1 MSEEKK
7 VTSATEWE
15 DIPAEKFQI
24 IGTDDFSGDIIA
36 RPKVGY
42 WADAWRRFRENK
54 IALVAL
60 IILIVLLFMVIF
72 GPAISGYNFE
82 QMDTSAIN
90 QLPSSEHWF
99 GTDSLGR
106 DLFARVWQA
115 GRVSLA
121 IGIVGAVVASV
132 VGSIYGGI
140 ASYFGGIVDDIM
152 MRIVDIISAVPTLL
166 VVVLL
171 SVVLKAPM
179 DKLFL
184 QNESLRGIGLLGPGL
199 FSIFI
204 VISLLYWTNMARM
217 TRGQILA
224 LKGQEFVTA
233 ARALGTPHSRIIF
246 KHLIPNAMGAI
257 IVSAMVQIP
266 NAIFVEAFLSF
277 LGLGVSAP
285 MVSLGSLTSNAVSG
299 VYSYPYQLLFPA
311 ALISI
316 IILCFNL
323 VGDGLRDA
331 LDPRMKNR

>member
-1 MSEEKK
+1 MEILDKSLFEKATEEEKSSVEVQRESVTYWQDAYRRFKKNK
-7 VTSATEWE
+7 VALVS
-15 DIPAEKFQI
+15 III
-24 IGTDDFSGDIIA
+24 IGIIA
-36 RPKVGY
+36 ILSIFIPIFSEYGY
-42 WADAWRRFRENK
+42 AQINRGVENS
-54 IALVAL
+54 L
-60 IILIVLLFMVIF
+60 
-72 GPAISGYNFE
+72 PTFE
-82 QMDTSAIN
+82 H
-90 QLPSSEHWF
+90 PF
-99 GTDSLGR
+99 GTDTLGR
-106 DLFARVWQA
+106 DLLVRCMIGARI
-115 GRVSLA
+115 SLL
-121 IGIVGAVVASV
+121 IGIVY
-132 VGSIYGGI
+132 GSISG
-140 ASYFGGIVDDIM
+140 YFGGMLDNIM

-166 VVVLL
+166 IVVLL

-184 QNESLRGIGLLGPGL
+184 QSESLRGIGLLGPGL

-224 LKGQEFVTA
+224 LKGQEFITA
-233 ARALGTPHSRIIF
+233 ARALGTPHLRIIF
-246 KHLIPNAMGAI
+246 KHLVPNAMGAI

-311 ALISI
+311 ALISV

>member
-1 MSEEKK
+1 MLSIFIPIFSEYGY
-7 VTSATEWE
+7 A
-15 DIPAEKFQI
+15 QI
-24 IGTDDFSGDIIA
+24 NRG
-36 RPKVGY
+36 V
-42 WADAWRRFRENK
+42 ENS
-54 IALVAL
+54 L
-60 IILIVLLFMVIF
+60 
-72 GPAISGYNFE
+72 PTFE
-82 QMDTSAIN
+82 H
-90 QLPSSEHWF
+90 PF
-99 GTDSLGR
+99 GTDTLGR
-106 DLFARVWQA
+106 DLLVRCMIGARI
-115 GRVSLA
+115 SLL
-121 IGIVGAVVASV
+121 IGIVSATLVVIIGIV
-132 VGSIYGGI
+132 YGSISG
-140 ASYFGGIVDDIM
+140 YFGGMLDNIM

-166 VVVLL
+166 IVVLL

-184 QNESLRGIGLLGPGL
+184 QSESLRGIGLLGPGL

-224 LKGQEFVTA
+224 LKGQEFITA
-233 ARALGTPHSRIIF
+233 ARALGTSHLRIIF
-246 KHLIPNAMGAI
+246 KHLVPNAMGAI

-311 ALISI
+311 ALISV

>member
-1 MSEEKK
+1 MWAIVKKEFQSYFLSPIGYIYIGIFLLMCSIFFYLDIFAYMSTDFTYMFGSASTVLTFIVPLITMRMFSEERKNGTEQLLLTSPRS
-7 VTSATEWE
+7 VTS
-15 DIPAEKFQI
+15 
-24 IGTDDFSGDIIA
+24 
-36 RPKVGY
+36 
-42 WADAWRRFRENK
+42 
-54 IALVAL
+54 
-60 IILIVLLFMVIF
+60 IVLGKF
-72 GPAISGYNFE
+72 
-82 QMDTSAIN
+82 
-90 QLPSSEHWF
+90 
-99 GTDSLGR
+99 
-106 DLFARVWQA
+106 
-115 GRVSLA
+115 
-121 IGIVGAVVASV
+121 
-132 VGSIYGGI
+132 I
-140 ASYFGGIVDDIM
+140 A
-152 MRIVDIISAVPTLL
+152 AAL
-166 VVVLL
+166 VVLL